1 MSFPWLDRTPARTDG
16 ADRRAAVAA
25 AELTD
30 RAALLYRL
38 GFTVQ
43 AATARLIH
51 QIAWEFEAPSKTSA
65 HQRPASLSD
74 EAVAKIVAD
83 TFARRP

>member
-25 AELTD
+25 AELAQ

-38 GFTVQ
+38 GFTVDV
-43 AATARLIH
+43 ATKRLIDG
-51 QIAWEFEAPSKTSA
+51 IAWEYEAPSKTSA
-65 HQRPASLSD
+65 HQRPATLSD
-74 EAVAKIVAD
+74 KAIAKIVTD
-83 TFARRP
+83 TYARRP